1 MRVKQAKYIEDYKI
15 KIIFSNGV
23 MKIVDFSQF
32 LKNAKH
38 VFIPLRKIDYFRE
51 FQVDDIT
58 LSWPNGADFDPELLY
73 SMGAVVKERSIK
85 STKRKPS
92 LKPTT
97 RKKTSVKNRKI
108 FKLID

>member
-23 MKIVDFSQF
+23 MKIVDFAQF

-38 VFIPLRKIDYFRE
+38 VFLPLKKVDYFRE

-73 SMGAVVKERSIK
+73 SMGTVVKNKSIK
-85 STKRKPS
+85 CTRRKSP
-92 LKPTT
+92 LKPTV
-97 RKKTSVKNRKI
+97 RKRSITQP
-108 FKLID
+108 